1 MILQVDQ
8 VVTWV
13 HVPKPTLDLVGIVLG
28 SLRLAAVAAV
38 LATVLGLVV
47 GLVLI
52 VRNRRRPSVIEP
64 SRLHLLESSHS

>member
-1 MILQVDQ
+1 MIFQADQ
-8 VVTWV
+8 VITWV

-28 SLRLAAVAAV
+28 SLWLAGVACI
-38 LATVLGLVV
+38 LATVLGSVM

-64 SRLHLLESSHS
+64 SRLHLLESSQS